1 MPAAVMQPLV
11 DRLSEHYVVSA
22 VSLPGFEDNG
32 LTVDV
37 VEWSTLIDALSALLV
52 EETVTLVGWSL
63 GGHLAT
69 LYAAMHPQQVQ
80 GVLTMASNPCFVQKN
95 DWPDAMPKKVFSGF
109 LEGINNASVQT
120 LKHFVMLC
128 SQGGAQQRETVRFI
142 RKIVA
147 DSSPDF
153 NQLAQL
159 LALLGSSDTRPQLA
173 DIICPITHLMAD
185 NDALIPATLFGTL
198 CERYPEQTIKTVEG
212 GHTFWLDNPDIVVR
226 YMDALV
232 QEHA

>member
-1 MPAAVMQPLV
+1 
-11 DRLSEHYVVSA
+11 
-22 VSLPGFEDNG
+22 
-32 LTVDV
+32 
-37 VEWSTLIDALSALLV
+37 LIDALSALLV

-159 LALLGSSDTRPQLA
+159 LALLGSSDTRL
-173 DIICPITHLMAD
+173 
-185 NDALIPATLFGTL
+185 
-198 CERYPEQTIKTVEG
+198 
-212 GHTFWLDNPDIVVR
+212 
-226 YMDALV
+226 
-232 QEHA
+232 